1 MSAPLLHHRNV
12 QSGHL
17 TALHHAEHGL
27 AAQLEPQMALVADL
41 VLLLSLRELVTI
53 SELMLL
59 VLMSLRLPTL
69 LLAPYRA

>member
-1 MSAPLLHHRNV
+1 
-12 QSGHL
+12 
-17 TALHHAEHGL
+17 
-27 AAQLEPQMALVADL
+27 MALVDDL